1 MLSQKELDFIKTRL
15 SQKFDPDKVILFGS
29 QAREQADKFS
39 DVDLLVLTN
48 PNGSRRKLMLAMDR
62 ELRGLNYA
70 RDIIILSTEEF
81 ERDKSIAGTI
91 ARYAH
96 LEGKV
101 LYER

>member
-1 MLSQKELDFIKTRL
+1 MLSIEEIEFIKERL
-15 SQKFDPDKVILFGS
+15 IKKFDPQKVILFGS
-29 QAREQADKFS
+29 QARQDSDIHS

-48 PNGSRRKLMLAMDR
+48 PNGNRRKLMIEMDR

-70 RDIIILSTEEF
+70 RDIIVLSTEEYDK
-81 ERDKSIAGTI
+81 DKSIVGTI
-91 ARYAH
+91 ARYAF